1 MASIQSVKH
10 NFSINASF
18 PVYSNKIGGLV
29 SWIFIIPHNMQT
41 FLDNINFPVNF
52 TGKALKEVS
61 KKVPY
66 IILRNLPFILFSGSK
81 QYICIFKTPKIHS

>member
-1 MASIQSVKH
+1 MASIQSVKY

-18 PVYSNKIGGLV
+18 PVYSNKIGGLI

-52 TGKALKEVS
+52 TGKALKGGQQ
-61 KKVPY
+61 KGT
-66 IILRNLPFILFSGSK
+66 LH
-81 QYICIFKTPKIHS
+81 HS